1 MNTSTIIEAVGYLGS
16 ALVLVSF
23 LMSSVVK
30 LRVVNTI
37 GSVIFAVYAL
47 IIRSYPTAVMNFC
60 LVCINLHFL
69 WKLRRQDPSYR
80 LLALQP
86 REGYVQDF
94 LRQNAAEI
102 ASFFPD
108 RRPEQADPNRAYM
121 VFHGA
126 EPAGILLGNEAD
138 GVLDVALDY
147 STPAYR
153 DCSLCWKSCRVRCVC
168 ATTARRR
175 LISPISNASA
185 SRKMTASGKSSSET
199 EALDGFIERLSGFC
213 ARTALGA

>member
-94 LRQNAAEI
+94 LRQNAADI
-102 ASFFPD
+102 AAFFPD
-108 RRPEQADPNRAYM
+108 RKPEQEDPNRAYM

-126 EPAGILLGNEAD
+126 EPAGIMLGSESD
-138 GVLDVALDY
+138 GIFNVALDY

-153 DCSLCWKSCRVRCVC
+153 DCSVGAFMLEKLPRPLCLRYNNAEESHL
-168 ATTARRR
+168 AYLRR
-175 LISPISNASA
+175 L
-185 SRKMTASGKSSSET
+185 GFSEK
-199 EALDGFIERLSGFC
+199 DGFWEKRL
-213 ARTALGA
+213 

>member
-69 WKLRRQDPSYR
+69 WKLRRKDPSYR

-86 REGYVQDF
+86 RETYVQDF
-94 LRQNAAEI
+94 LRQNAADI

-108 RRPEQADPNRAYM
+108 RNPEQNDPNRAYM

-126 EPAGILLGNEAD
+126 EPAGILLGNETD
-138 GVLDVALDY
+138 GVFNVALDY

-153 DCSLCWKSCRVRCVC
+153 DCSVGAFILEKLPQPLLLRYDGAEESHLSYLK
-168 ATTARRR
+168 R
-175 LISPISNASA
+175 LGFAE
-185 SRKMTASGKSSSET
+185 K
-199 EALDGFIERLSGFC
+199 DGVWEKQL
-213 ARTALGA
+213 